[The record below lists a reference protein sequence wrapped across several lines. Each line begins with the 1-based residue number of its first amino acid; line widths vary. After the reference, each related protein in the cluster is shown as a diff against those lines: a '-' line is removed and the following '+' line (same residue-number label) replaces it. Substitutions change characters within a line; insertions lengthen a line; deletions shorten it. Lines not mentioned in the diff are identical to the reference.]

1 MRSHFCKSVSVYFAA
16 RWQGFRILAVVLWR
30 LARQA
35 DAGRLRQDVA
45 RCLKHPDTSGGLFLT
60 GSRTER
66 ARELA
71 VCYNI

>member
-1 MRSHFCKSVSVYFAA
+1 VA
-16 RWQGFRILAVVLWR
+16 GFRISAVVLWR

-60 GSRTER
+60 ESRMKWAQER
-66 ARELA
+66 P
-71 VCYNI
+71 VCYNL

>member
-1 MRSHFCKSVSVYFAA
+1 MELHFCESVSVYFAA
-16 RWQGFRILAVVLWR
+16 RWQGSVFQPWFLR

-60 GSRTER
+60 ESRMKWAQER
-66 ARELA
+66 P
-71 VCYNI
+71 VCYNL